1 MESPF
6 DTHLFIRS
14 INIYRALGLNREV
27 WGRKAFSL
35 PSRRQ
40 RWWGWETALVG
51 VGDRAGGG
59 GSSHQATETQTL
71 EDGQNVIY
79 FNRGVNY

>member
-1 MESPF
+1 MGEKGILP
-6 DTHLFIRS
+6 
-14 INIYRALGLNREV
+14 
-27 WGRKAFSL
+27 AFK
-35 PSRRQ
+35 
-40 RWWGWETALVG
+40 ETALVG
-51 VGDRAGGG
+51 VGDRPGGG